1 MPSYAEATPEGPWR
15 HLREMTDGEAEDF
28 LARFLGVADARIELM
43 VSRLVGIS
51 GLDPTAMDYSVDSHR
66 AFWAAAAPLL
76 KETSDV
82 HGFGSDDPPI
92 WWSGADPLLVDA
104 PRHRMWLQ
112 DGYLHYL
119 SRCVLRGSDSL
130 WWDWEK
136 NKKMRFAGQPCIV
149 GFRTGDRFHPIS
161 RGRGVLGKAL
171 REATKT
177 SPHPGRYGGDGAAV
191 LKSACGTWLDLI
203 PEPDTPPVEPIW
215 VWSQDWDYEPSH
227 VKVSLPSFGEI
238 EH

>member
-92 WWSGADPLLVDA
+92 
-104 PRHRMWLQ
+104 
-112 DGYLHYL
+112 
-119 SRCVLRGSDSL
+119 RCPWIRLR
-130 WWDWEK
+130 
-136 NKKMRFAGQPCIV
+136 
-149 GFRTGDRFHPIS
+149 
-161 RGRGVLGKAL
+161 
-171 REATKT
+171 
-177 SPHPGRYGGDGAAV
+177 
-191 LKSACGTWLDLI
+191 
-203 PEPDTPPVEPIW
+203 
-215 VWSQDWDYEPSH
+215 
-227 VKVSLPSFGEI
+227 
-238 EH
+238 